1 MKRRQRRPVLELN
14 QSHSGSHGEYVQ
26 NKRRQISNDYCG
38 QNVPANSLAN
48 ILCHYNSDSDT
59 EESKKDV
66 CKLDDQVNNFFK
78 EIQLIAPKQPVSDES
93 VVNPSV
99 NSNTC
104 QTNHVNQQALMWR
117 ECLDESSGYPYY
129 WHIETNEVTW
139 EMPDELRYLKN
150 NVKSSSIM
158 KQLQESHWVDFSSV
172 TYQQSQENIPEGM
185 IPREVVARN
194 RNRYICNETAKKRE
208 AQSDQEVAN
217 TSDTM
222 DNDSDDGKIEMITSY
237 GSDESDSDTPDDNQ
251 SKNKAPSATE
261 STSTGSTVKAKNI
274 ETYPSTTPV
283 IQPQLPTV
291 PQNSAPDYENKD
303 TVEYKKPEVSLD
315 LKPTEDTE
323 TKYLKAQV
331 KQSVTQ
337 ETEEKTNNDN
347 QTAKESFVK
356 KSSNKHN
363 TDVELDF
370 RVSLVPGYD
379 EDSDAEEEPETKQER
394 KALFPI
400 PLTDNVKESTPLSSK
415 IVLDESQTI
424 SSIVL
429 INSADNESSSERKST
444 QDQED
449 EQVSE
454 KPECKEE
461 PAVKAEEDVQKTNK
475 FLDNLSGRSKF
486 FQRKKR
492 IAFDVT
498 PSKTKT
504 VDESESTKTEAE
516 TQREESNSCD
526 EPITDHREHND
537 TTSENTTENAAN
549 FKDEPNNTL
558 EGANV
563 SSETSNESKEDEG
576 EVNLLSQIVLE
587 KLKFL
592 SEGKPSVSPVQMMSI
607 QLQTLCIAWEGGYL
621 EKSYLRRWLSDT
633 SHELE
638 RLEQDA
644 APPGWLCQWDRSH
657 KRYYYQ
663 NTTTGVTQWT
673 YPDTGIAGG
682 AEEMEI
688 CSTPPPTEQE
698 EMILPVEEEGVKLKS
713 KKLQESDET
722 SQDTTAPRNSD
733 IEAPPPPQISNPSPP
748 PPPKIYAEDLKRDKR
763 KQDKCNDKLDSKKQR
778 PREEGTIITEVKL
791 EDSVAPSHSSA
802 LLSPQPTSL
811 VNVTNAEPL
820 PPGVDLTEAPYEIP
834 ATALK
839 RIIYGAVQPQG
850 SALYDATARDP
861 TVPILSHPAA
871 IVQEHYLQYPAYHQ
885 HLHAPAAL
893 VLPHKH
899 SVQPAIQLIPDYTP
913 IYTNHKII
921 EKPPVKT
928 AKESLVSALDSFY
941 NDIARIEN
949 TGPEKTPQR
958 PDTTIAEPSSVPAEE
973 TKLETEQEPL
983 PAEIAVKERKR
994 KKARVG
1000 ISKKHKEMS
1009 SMVAKWQKVQQNFEN
1024 T

>member
-26 NKRRQISNDYCG
+26 NKRRQINNDYPG

-78 EIQLIAPKQPVSDES
+78 EIQLIAPKQPVSSES
-93 VVNPSV
+93 LVNSAV

-129 WHIETNEVTW
+129 WHVETNEVTW

-172 TYQQSQENIPEGM
+172 TYQQSHENIPEGM

-194 RNRYICNETAKKRE
+194 RNRYICNENTKKRE
-208 AQSDQEVAN
+208 PQTEQDTAN

-237 GSDESDSDTPDDNQ
+237 GTEESDSDTEEENH
-251 SKNKAPSATE
+251 SKTKSTSVAE
-261 STSTGSTVKAKNI
+261 STSASSTSKTKSTD
-274 ETYPSTTPV
+274 TYPSSTSV
-283 IQPQLPTV
+283 IQPQLPMVSQT
-291 PQNSAPDYENKD
+291 PGPDYENKEI
-303 TVEYKKPEVSLD
+303 VEYAKPEVSLD
-315 LKPTEDTE
+315 VKSAEDTE
-323 TKYLKAQV
+323 TKYLKSQV
-331 KQSVTQ
+331 KQQSATQ
-337 ETEEKTNNDN
+337 ESEECTSSDN
-347 QTAKESFVK
+347 QVVKESFMK
-356 KSSNKHN
+356 KSISKHN
-363 TDVELDF
+363 TEAELDF
-370 RVSLVPGYD
+370 RISLVPGYD
-379 EDSDAEEEPETKQER
+379 EDSDVEEESEAKQER
-394 KALFPI
+394 KTLFPI
-400 PLTDNVKESTPLSSK
+400 PLTDSTKEST
-415 IVLDESQTI
+415 LDESQ
-424 SSIVL
+424 VL
-429 INSADNESSSERKST
+429 NTNTLLNSTEESNSERKNSH
-444 QDQED
+444 DQED
-449 EQVSE
+449 EQPSE
-454 KPECKEE
+454 KTESKEE
-461 PAVKAEEDVQKTNK
+461 STVKPDDDAQKSNK
-475 FLDNLSGRSKF
+475 FLDNLSGRNKF

-498 PSKTKT
+498 
-504 VDESESTKTEAE
+504 STKTKVDDENE
-516 TQREESNSCD
+516 TNKTEVEIQREESNSCD
-526 EPITDHREHND
+526 EHAASHTDQQEQYD
-537 TTSENTTENAAN
+537 TMSENTVENTPN
-549 FKDEPNNTL
+549 FKDEPSSTL
-558 EGANV
+558 EEANI

-663 NTTTGVTQWT
+663 NTSTGVTQWT

-698 EMILPVEEEGVKLKS
+698 EMIISEEEGLKLKS
-713 KKLQESDET
+713 KKLQENGET
-722 SQDTTAPRNSD
+722 NEDPTAPRNSD

-763 KQDKCNDKLDSKKQR
+763 KQDKCNDKLDGKKQR
-778 PREEGTIITEVKL
+778 LREEGTILVEAKQL
-791 EDSVAPSHSSA
+791 EDPVAPSHSSA
-802 LLSPQPTSL
+802 LLSPQPTTL

-850 SALYDATARDP
+850 GALYDATARDP

-899 SVQPAIQLIPDYTP
+899 NVQPAIQLIPDYTP

-949 TGPEKTPQR
+949 TGMEKPPQR
-958 PDTTIAEPSSVPAEE
+958 QDIPIAEPVSLPMEE
-973 TKLETEQEPL
+973 TKAEVEQEAL
-983 PAEIAVKERKR
+983 PVEIAVKERKR
-994 KKARVG
+994 KKTRIG